1 MKKFL
6 LSAIALCLGAALIFS
21 CNKNDK
27 TFVRQCESDFILE
40 NDSCVC
46 PLGKYLLHGGDY
58 CMDLRENQWAAELD
72 TVAFWAN
79 LIIVEFPFKSDH
91 YPVGAW
97 VNTDQRFGAHS
108 PVGYYQYPLE
118 NGVDSFE
125 MSFMSFG
132 IDSALSYSKDP
143 EGYYWIVGK
152 KQGNDRIFDAKLQTR
167 KEYGVVTSSIPLNFH
182 K

>member
-1 MKKFL
+1 MKKLF

-27 TFVRQCESDFILE
+27 TFVRQCESGFILK

-46 PLGKYLLHGGDY
+46 PVGKYLIDGGDF
-58 CMDLRENQWAAELD
+58 CMDLHENQWAAELD
-72 TVAFWAN
+72 TDAFWAN
-79 LIIVEFPFKSDH
+79 LIIVEFPFD
-91 YPVGAW
+91 PAPPAGAR
-97 VNTDQRFGAHS
+97 VITDRRFGS
-108 PVGYYQYPLE
+108 EFPVGYYQYPLE

-132 IDSALSYSKDP
+132 IDSALSYNKDP